1 MNLWVVVPA
10 GGAGARFGGNQ
21 AKQYSP
27 LAGRTVM
34 EHTLERLLCLACELL
49 VVAVR
54 PSDPDWPRLEIS
66 RDPRVRTVAG
76 GTERAESVLSALQF
90 LGHRADERDWVL
102 VHDVVRPCVRPAD
115 LLMLHQTLAEDPVGG
130 LLATPVVATLKRVTG
145 GADEGPA
152 AGRVV
157 ESPSRDGLWQAAT
170 PQMFRYGLLRQALT
184 EGLAAGWLLT
194 DEASALEQAGYQPRV
209 VRGRPDNIKITFPED
224 LPLAA
229 AILEA
234 QAGEGWEQN
243 R

>member
-1 MNLWVVVPA
+1 MVVPA
-10 GGAGARFGGNQ
+10 GGAGARFGGKQ
-21 AKQYSP
+21 AKQYCL
-27 LAGRTVM
+27 LAGRTVI
-34 EHTLERLLCLACELL
+34 EHTLERLLNLTCEMV

-54 PSDPDWPRLEIS
+54 PSDLDWPRLEIS

-76 GTERAESVLSALQF
+76 GAERAESVLSALQF
-90 LGHRADERDWVL
+90 LNHRADAKDWVL

-115 LLMLHQTLAEDPVGG
+115 LLMLYQTLAEDPVGG
-130 LLATPVVATLKRVTG
+130 LLATPVVATLKRVV
-145 GADEGPA
+145 EGVGTDGV

-157 ESPSRDGLWQAAT
+157 ESPSRDALWQAAT
-170 PQMFRYGLLRQALT
+170 PQMFRYGVLRGALS
-184 EGLAAGWLLT
+184 EGLAAGRLIT

-209 VRGRPDNIKITFPED
+209 VRGHPDNIKITFPED

-234 QAGEGWEQN
+234 QAGEGREKA